1 MKVLSPW
8 KRSLELLI
16 FKTTIMNF
24 QTMSRQRKFILIS
37 AAVGFISMFLPW
49 LSISILGFHHS
60 VNGMHEKGV
69 IVFFC
74 FIAAGVLAY
83 IGDQKSNV
91 DTGKWTLILA
101 FGTLAFLLILWFY
114 SQASDSIMGA
124 SAIGYGLYLAAL
136 ASIGILVSTYVFRS
150 PDDNLKDGFG
160 NLKSNFTKKSDRN
173 STSTSV
179 SDLDKNPF
187 SPEDQTTTTL

>member
-1 MKVLSPW
+1 
-8 KRSLELLI
+8 
-16 FKTTIMNF
+16 MNF
-24 QTMSRQRKFILIS
+24 RTMSRQRKYVLIC

-49 LSISILGFHHS
+49 LSISILGFQHS

-74 FIAAGVLAY
+74 FVVTGIIAYL
-83 IGDQKSNV
+83 GDQDSNV
-91 DTGKWTLILA
+91 DTSRWVLILA
-101 FGTLAFLLILWFY
+101 FGTLAFLLILWYY

-124 SAIGYGLYLAAL
+124 AAIGVGLYLAAL
-136 ASIGILVSTYVFRS
+136 ATIGILVSAYVFRS

-179 SDLDKNPF
+179 RDLSKNPF